1 MTIPFIDLQA
11 QRKVLGSAIDN
22 AIHRVLARGDF
33 IQGHEV
39 SEFEEALSLF
49 TGALNAISCGNG
61 TDALTLVGMAEDL
74 GEGDAVFV
82 PAFTFVATAE
92 AFSILGATPYLVD
105 VDPRTFNLSVD
116 SLTQGIIDVK
126 SSGLKPK
133 MVVAVDLF
141 GQPADYNALK
151 KIAEE
156 HGLTLVADAAQ
167 SFGASLFNKKVGTL
181 ADYTTLSFFPAKPLG
196 CYGDGGAILTDQD
209 GKAKLIRSLT
219 QHGKGIEKYDNVHV
233 GLNSRLDT
241 IQAAILLEK
250 LKIFERELC
259 SRNVIADRYSTGLR
273 DVVEAPFVI
282 DGALSNWAQYTL
294 KLERRD
300 EIQSR
305 LKLAGVPTAVYYPK
319 SLNQQMGYLQ
329 CPVVST
335 GVPVSEKLGGQVLSL
350 PMHAYL
356 PVQTQQK
363 IVELLIDAVCQ

>member
-1 MTIPFIDLQA
+1 MSIPFIDLQA
-11 QRKVLGSAIDN
+11 QRKALGPLLDEAIK
-22 AIHRVLARGDF
+22 RVLERGDF
-33 IQGHEV
+33 IQGREV
-39 SEFEEALSLF
+39 HDFEEALSLF
-49 TGALNAISCGNG
+49 TGAANAITCGNG
-61 TDALTLVGMAEDL
+61 TDALTLVGMAEGL
-74 GEGDAVFV
+74 AKGDAVFV

-92 AFSILGATPYLVD
+92 AFSVLGATPYLVD
-105 VDPRTFNLSVD
+105 VDPRTFNMSVD
-116 SLTQGIIDVK
+116 SLKQAIADSILANLT
-126 SSGLKPK
+126 PR

-141 GQPADYNALK
+141 GQPAEYNAIK
-151 KIAEE
+151 KVSEE
-156 HGLTLVADAAQ
+156 NGLTVVADAAQ
-167 SFGASLFNKKVGTL
+167 AFGASLFGKKVGTL

-196 CYGDGGAILTDQD
+196 CYGDGGAILTDID
-209 GKAKLIRSLT
+209 SKAQLIRSLT
-219 QHGKGIEKYDNVHV
+219 QHGKGSEKYDNVNI

-250 LKIFERELC
+250 LKIFDSELR
-259 SRNVIADRYSTGLR
+259 SRNLIANRYNSGL
-273 DVVEAPFVI
+273 DGIVETPFLSN
-282 DGALSNWAQYTL
+282 GAVSNWAQYTL

-319 SLNQQMGYLQ
+319 SLNQQMGYLP